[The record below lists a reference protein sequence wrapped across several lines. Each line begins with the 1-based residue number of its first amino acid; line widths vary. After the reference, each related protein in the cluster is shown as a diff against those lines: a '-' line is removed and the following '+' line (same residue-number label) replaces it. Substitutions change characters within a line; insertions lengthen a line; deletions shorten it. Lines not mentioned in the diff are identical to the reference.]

1 MRIELFVADPGAS
14 VAFYVDILGSTIT
27 GRDESSDYASL
38 ELEGSQVAIQGRRW
52 LPSSTPSPG
61 RPGPPGLGV
70 EIVLPVADVRSRY
83 AAVLASAWPVTELVD
98 QPWDLTDF
106 RVQDPDG
113 YYLRVT
119 STRPA

>member
-38 ELEGSQVAIQGRRW
+38 ELEGSRVAIQGRRW
-52 LPSSTPSPG
+52 LPSGHPLG

-113 YYLRVT
+113 YYLRVA